1 MISLV
6 TVNPENFQEYQDA
19 ILRIERSSFS
29 SPWSRGS
36 FQEET
41 RNPVSRFWVVLLDQ
55 LPCGYICFWAYAG
68 EIHLMNIVVAPEMRG
83 RGIGRFLLKKMIEEG
98 ISSGSGSVWLEVR
111 PSNLAARKLYG
122 GMGFREVARRRRYYR
137 DTSED
142 ALVMSLELSPVQSPS
157 VNSGQEEPLCK
168 RVGIREG
175 SYRCTGS

>member
-1 MISLV
+1 
-6 TVNPENFQEYQDA
+6 
-19 ILRIERSSFS
+19 
-29 SPWSRGS
+29 
-36 FQEET
+36 
-41 RNPVSRFWVVLLDQ
+41 
-55 LPCGYICFWAYAG
+55 
-68 EIHLMNIVVAPEMRG
+68 MNIVVAPEMRG

-122 GMGFREVARRRRYYR
+122 RMGFREVARRRRYYR

-142 ALVMSLELSPVQSPS
+142 ALVMALELSPVQSPS
-157 VNSGQEEPLCK
+157 VHSGQEEPLCK